1 MSVGGFGTLLYP
13 ESYGFQQSSRYDP
26 ARMDSNLPSEPIE
39 ARAARR
45 FRTAIA
51 ALRRGAPVVVTGAG
65 GAEIALAAELA
76 TDDLLALT
84 RQWASAA
91 PGLLIT
97 ANRAAIL
104 HVLPTGEDVIL
115 LPLDDHYDAA
125 MIRAL
130 IDPTHDLDGTMRG
143 PLKRSKA
150 AVTTPSRTAME
161 LVKAALLLP
170 AIVAAPL
177 AADEAWAEARGIAVV
192 SVEEIALM
200 AEAGAPPVLD
210 RVVAANVPLEGAEAS
225 RIVAFRPGDGGPEH
239 LAIVIGQ
246 PTADAPVLV
255 RLHSECLTGDLLG
268 SLKCDCGAQLKG
280 AIHTIAEAGSGVVL
294 YLAQEGRGI
303 GLVNKLRAYRL
314 QEQGFDTIEA
324 NERLGFKG
332 DERGFRVAAEMLKA
346 LGFTTIRLLTNN
358 PDKVA
363 ALEAEG
369 ITVAERV
376 PHAFPPNNHNESYLA
391 TKKKRS
397 GHYL

>member
-1 MSVGGFGTLLYP
+1 MRP
-13 ESYGFQQSSRYDP
+13 SS
-26 ARMDSNLPSEPIE
+26 
-39 ARAARR
+39 
-45 FRTAIA
+45 
-51 ALRRGAPVVVTGAG
+51 
-65 GAEIALAAELA
+65 A

-150 AVTTPSRTAME
+150 AVTTPSRAAME

-170 AIVAAPL
+170 AIVAAPV
-177 AADEAWAEARGIAVV
+177 AADEAWAEARGISVV

-294 YLAQEGRGI
+294 YLLQRLDVTYCLGGVDQEVQEDLAEVR
-303 GLVNKLRAYRL
+303 LVAVGVG
-314 QEQGFDTIEA
+314 EH
-324 NERLGFKG
+324 
-332 DERGFRVAAEMLKA
+332 
-346 LGFTTIRLLTNN
+346 
-358 PDKVA
+358 
-363 ALEAEG
+363 
-369 ITVAERV
+369 ERV
-376 PHAFPPNNHNESYLA
+376 VLLQPGAVADLVVGHGAHGVEDAVDVHGPRRGSLREKVLRSRTISLTRSAPERASSRAEKISSPSGPRTRWWGWSMSA
-391 TKKKRS
+391 TKPR
-397 GHYL
+397 LARM